1 MTREQKQQFTL
12 RITQANETELVVI
25 LYDMILCYL
34 KESGEAHAG
43 GSRNGFRDGIRKIRG
58 CFNELMHSLHLEYEP
73 APTLMQLYLFC
84 IRRLAYSEVRN
95 DAEALAVIEK
105 VVTELRDAY
114 AQVAHEN
121 QNGPVMKNVQTVYAG
136 LTYGRNTLT
145 ENMADQGSDR
155 GMRV

>member
-1 MTREQKQQFTL
+1 MTRDQKQQFTF
-12 RITQANETELVVI
+12 RITQANETELIVI

-34 KESGEAHAG
+34 KESREAHMG
-43 GSRNGFRDGIRKIRG
+43 GDRACFRDGIRKMRG
-58 CFNELMHSLHLEYEP
+58 CFNELMHSLHMEYEP
-73 APTLMQLYLFC
+73 APALMQLYLFC

-105 VVTELRDAY
+105 VVTALRDTY
-114 AQVAHEN
+114 AQVAGGN
-121 QNGPVMKNVQTVYAG
+121 KNGPVMKNVQTVYAG

-155 GMRV
+155 GMRI